1 MDTHRRLERKI
12 SPLGGREAFTVPL
25 APSCVGTKPTSYT
38 YQYGSD
44 TARQEWTPS
53 KLRAVELSGGGEGS
67 CPPPP
72 APHPLDLLSQANQ
85 L

>member
-12 SPLGGREAFTVPL
+12 STLGGREAFTVPL
-25 APSCVGTKPTSYT
+25 APTCVDTKPTSYT

-44 TARQEWTPS
+44 TARQQWTPS
-53 KLRAVELSGGGEGS
+53 KLRAVASGGRGGGAEG
-67 CPPPP
+67 
-72 APHPLDLLSQANQ
+72 AAAPLDLLSQANQ

>member
-25 APSCVGTKPTSYT
+25 APSCVDTKPTSYT

-44 TARQEWTPS
+44 TARQQWTPS
-53 KLRAVELSGGGEGS
+53 KLRAVASGGRRGQLPPT
-67 CPPPP
+67 PPPP
-72 APHPLDLLSQANQ
+72 APLDLLSQANQ